1 MWNIAT
7 KSELSRKPFPVLFL
21 LLCFTCNFSNV
32 KYPLGITKLLLRIKK
47 CKKRKKFKH
56 FKRDFVRELKLII
69 LYFKYESCL
78 PQLKRRKK
86 PKSDIYYVG
95 EANKKLKAVTF
106 DEKPHTGKLEI
117 VFHVDQL

>member
-1 MWNIAT
+1 MEACDI
-7 KSELSRKPFPVLFL
+7 
-21 LLCFTCNFSNV
+21 NV
-32 KYPLGITKLLLRIKK
+32 KYPFDITKLFLRIPK

-78 PQLKRRKK
+78 PRLKRRKK

-95 EANKKLKAVTF
+95 DTNKKLKAVTF
-106 DEKPHTGKLEI
+106 DEKPHTGEL
-117 VFHVDQL
+117 